1 MSPVQHRPEGSRLD
15 VWSKLVESVRKDVEC
30 TFGILKKRFHILKHD
45 IRLHNKDHV
54 HDVFVACCILHNM
67 LLDYDEWDDW
77 ETLPIITDDDV
88 DEHEEDDGL
97 ENAGIGVSF
106 IHCTNCRSGSSTSR
120 EKKAYED
127 RRDGLVEHYLYSKD
141 NALTHWAR

>member
-1 MSPVQHRPEGSRLD
+1 MQ
-15 VWSKLVESVRKDVEC
+15 LVIM
-30 TFGILKKRFHILKHD
+30 FII
-45 IRLHNKDHV
+45 
-54 HDVFVACCILHNM
+54 DVFVACCILHNM

-88 DEHEEDDGL
+88 DEHGEDDGL

-106 IHCTNCRSGSSTSR
+106 VRCANRQSGSSTSR

-127 RRDGLVEHYLYSKD
+127 RRDGLVEHYLYLKD
-141 NALTHWAR
+141 NALTRWAR